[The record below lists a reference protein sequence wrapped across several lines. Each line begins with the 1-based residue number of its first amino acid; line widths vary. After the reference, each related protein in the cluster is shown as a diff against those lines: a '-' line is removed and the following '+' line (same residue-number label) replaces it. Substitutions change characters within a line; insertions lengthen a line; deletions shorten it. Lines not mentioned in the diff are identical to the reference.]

1 MNPLYRIP
9 ALILT
14 ASCHAVVAYHLLE
27 HRYTKK
33 NFLIFSIL
41 YSVCFVGLG
50 ACAHSSNG
58 MAALFVY
65 VGVVTSLFVFFCIVS
80 RDAFPKKCFLYITYF
95 GLWTAVDNIMNL
107 TFSLFLPQIS
117 EVAEYYM
124 VVVLR
129 NVCLL
134 LLLLLYEKY
143 AAAMIRS
150 LTVSGKNWWRL
161 ALIAVLFY
169 VLQFVVYIWYR
180 RHAMSYASL
189 LLSFIT
195 ITIVMCAVY
204 GVIFSYIDYMNKD
217 AESALIRQNAEY
229 LSERLSVMQNEEATY
244 RRFRHDMRHHLA
256 AIAEYAKTG
265 DTSAIL
271 SYIKEYDAEI
281 SETAGK
287 QYSVNGTVNS
297 ILSAYA
303 GKTRES
309 GIAFSVRCNV
319 PKELKV
325 REIDLIALL
334 GNLLENALHGCQK
347 SGKENKSIEIYI
359 RMQNSRLMILCNNTC
374 PSHLRLSNG
383 LPVGKSIGISSM
395 LSVCQKYGGNL
406 EYKIEEEN
414 CSACAVLHV

>member
-14 ASCHAVVAYHLLE
+14 AFCQAVVAYHSLE

-33 NFLIFSIL
+33 KFLIYSLLF
-41 YSVCFVGLG
+41 SVCFVGLSM
-50 ACAHSSNG
+50 CAYFARG
-58 MAALFVY
+58 MTLFLAY
-65 VGVVTSLFVFFCIVS
+65 VGVVTSLFLFFCIVS
-80 RDAFPKKCFLYITYF
+80 RDSFPKKCFIYITYF

-107 TFSLFLPQIS
+107 TLHLFLPQIS

-129 NVCLL
+129 DVCLL
-134 LLLLLYEKY
+134 LLLFLYEKY
-143 AAAMIRS
+143 AAAMVRS
-150 LTVSGKNWWRL
+150 LTVSGRNWWRL
-161 ALIAVLFY
+161 ALIAAMFY
-169 VLQFVVYIWYR
+169 VLQFAVYIWYFNNV
-180 RHAMSYASL
+180 MPYASL
-189 LLSFIT
+189 LVSFIT
-195 ITIVMCAVY
+195 LTIVMCAVY
-204 GVIFSYIDYMNKD
+204 GVVLSYIDYMKKD
-217 AESALIRQNAEY
+217 AESALICQDAEY
-229 LSERLSVMQNEEATY
+229 LSERLSVMQNEEAAY
-244 RRFRHDMRHHLA
+244 RRFRHDMRHHLV

-281 SETAGK
+281 SETAVK

-325 REIDLIALL
+325 RETDLIALL
-334 GNLLENALHGCQK
+334 GNLLENALHGCQE

-374 PSHLRLSNG
+374 PPHLRLSNG